1 MFKEFSFI
9 GLMLIPLIFTIS
21 RKVLRERKPFLI
33 ILSFS
38 ILVSILALNDMNS
51 ETSDSPHFILFWLCP
66 LYSLLLYR
74 LMLIPFWARKKR
86 DPKIP
91 PRELFYSGDV
101 SLFADKFFGFVFMLL
116 SILLPMVLIIK
127 LS

>member
-1 MFKEFSFI
+1 MFKDFSII
-9 GLMLIPLIFTIS
+9 GLLFIPLIYTIS
-21 RKVLRERKPFLI
+21 RKVLREKNPFLI

-38 ILVSILALNDMNS
+38 VLVSILALSEMNS
-51 ETSDSPHFILFWLCP
+51 EISDSPNFILFWFCP

-91 PRELFYSGDV
+91 PRELFYSGNVD
-101 SLFADKFFGFVFMLL
+101 LFADKFFGFVFMLL
-116 SILLPMVLIIK
+116 STLLPMILLIK

>member
-9 GLMLIPLIFTIS
+9 GLWLIPLIFTIS
-21 RKVLRERKPFLI
+21 RKVLREKKPFLI

-38 ILVSILALNDMNS
+38 VLVSILAISEMNS
-51 ETSDSPHFILFWLCP
+51 EASDSPNFILFWFCP
-66 LYSLLLYR
+66 LYSLLIYR
-74 LMLIPFWARKKR
+74 LVLIPFWARKKR

-116 SILLPMVLIIK
+116 STLLPMILIFK

>member
-1 MFKEFSFI
+1 MFKGFSII
-9 GLMLIPLIFTIS
+9 GLIFIPLIFTIS
-21 RKVLRERKPFLI
+21 RKVLREKKSFLI

-38 ILVSILALNDMNS
+38 VLVSILALSEMNS
-51 ETSDSPHFILFWLCP
+51 EVSDSPNFILFWFCP
-66 LYSLLLYR
+66 LYSLLIYR

-116 SILLPMVLIIK
+116 STLLPMILIFK

>member
-1 MFKEFSFI
+1 MFKDFSII
-9 GLMLIPLIFTIS
+9 GLIFIPLIFTIS
-21 RKVLRERKPFLI
+21 RKVLREKNYFLI

-38 ILVSILALNDMNS
+38 VLVSILALNEINS
-51 ETSDSPHFILFWLCP
+51 EKSTSPNFILLWFCP

-101 SLFADKFFGFVFMLL
+101 SLFADKIFGFIFILL
-116 SILLPMVLIIK
+116 STLLPMVLIIK

>member
-1 MFKEFSFI
+1 MFKDFSII
-9 GLMLIPLIFTIS
+9 GLIFIPLIFTIS
-21 RKVLRERKPFLI
+21 RKVLREKNSFLI

-38 ILVSILALNDMNS
+38 VLVSILALNEINS
-51 ETSDSPHFILFWLCP
+51 EKGTSPNFILFWFCP

-91 PRELFYSGDV
+91 KRELFYSGDV

-116 SILLPMVLIIK
+116 SMLLPMVLLIK

>member
-9 GLMLIPLIFTIS
+9 GLLLIPLVFTIS
-21 RKVLRERKPFLI
+21 RKVLRERKTFII
-33 ILSFS
+33 ILIFS
-38 ILVSILALNDMNS
+38 ILVSVLAFVEMDFERKSTPN
-51 ETSDSPHFILFWLCP
+51 FILFWFCP
-66 LYSLLLYR
+66 LYSLLVYR

-91 PRELFYSGDV
+91 SRELFYSGDV
-101 SLFADKFFGFVFMLL
+101 KLFADKFFGFVFMLL
-116 SILLPMVLIIK
+116 SMLLPMVLIIK